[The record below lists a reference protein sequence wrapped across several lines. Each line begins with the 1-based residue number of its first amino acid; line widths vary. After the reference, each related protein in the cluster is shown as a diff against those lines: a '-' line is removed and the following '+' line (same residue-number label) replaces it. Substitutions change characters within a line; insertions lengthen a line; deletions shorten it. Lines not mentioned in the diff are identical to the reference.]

1 MREEIEKEKKKLLD
15 LLEKGERDFQD
26 GRYSPMDEAME
37 RVDEEVRKR
46 FENERRQKK
55 DGLV

>member
-1 MREEIEKEKKKLLD
+1 MQEEIEKEKKKLLD
-15 LLEKGERDFQD
+15 LLEKSERDFQD

-46 FENERRQKK
+46 FENERRQSY
-55 DGLV
+55 GLV